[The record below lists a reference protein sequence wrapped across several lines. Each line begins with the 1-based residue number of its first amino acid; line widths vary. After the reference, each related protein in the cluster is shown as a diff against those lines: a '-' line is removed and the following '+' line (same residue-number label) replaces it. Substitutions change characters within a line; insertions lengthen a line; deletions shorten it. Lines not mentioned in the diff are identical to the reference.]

1 MPGCS
6 LFNVFFLFHLVYVL
20 LRQIVNL
27 LFEHCPL
34 TAFQQLKDSG
44 AGQYRNNSSR
54 YDFPDP
60 FHLCSLSMSSFI
72 VLHLCSDTIFQY
84 LADLDIS
91 RNAS

>member
-1 MPGCS
+1 MFHGVEGAVLVETVPS
-6 LFNVFFLFHLVYVL
+6 LDTKRV
-20 LRQIVNL
+20 
-27 LFEHCPL
+27 EG
-34 TAFQQLKDSG
+34 KDSG

>member
-44 AGQYRNNSSR
+44 RNNSSR

>member
-60 FHLCSLSMSSFI
+60 FHLCS
-72 VLHLCSDTIFQY
+72 DTIFQY